1 MVWQDCVIIGSDKGL
16 LHIRIQAFTGEIFAD
31 NFAE

>member
-1 MVWQDCVIIGSDKGL
+1 MVWQDCVIIGSHKGL
-16 LHIRIQAFTGEIFAD
+16 LHIQIQAFTGETFPD